1 MSQNTPLDT
10 SRRSPHG
17 LEGDGDLLI
26 LRTFTPYFQERCR
39 ELIDGGCITAV
50 IKDGELCIPY
60 SEIIHFTPYG
70 YDPRYP
76 EYEWPFN
83 SQFDLD

>member
-1 MSQNTPLDT
+1 MPRAD
-10 SRRSPHG
+10 RRRLYHG
-17 LEGDGDLLI
+17 
-26 LRTFTPYFQERCR
+26 
-39 ELIDGGCITAV
+39 V